1 MPTVTYTTEV
11 DVDVDLDDID
21 ADDLASALEDK
32 GYFVI
37 KNDKDIEKRLIDQLG
52 FNAIAIE
59 VPISWLT
66 YDGERHAANEPLATI
81 GTQVGREIVRGVL
94 GSLLGGRRR

>member
-52 FNAIAIE
+52 VETIDVQELDTIVAALRQGRKEEGFI
-59 VPISWLT
+59 LL
-66 YDGERHAANEPLATI
+66 ERAFPTLK
-81 GTQVGREIVRGVL
+81 G
-94 GSLLGGRRR
+94 LLLR